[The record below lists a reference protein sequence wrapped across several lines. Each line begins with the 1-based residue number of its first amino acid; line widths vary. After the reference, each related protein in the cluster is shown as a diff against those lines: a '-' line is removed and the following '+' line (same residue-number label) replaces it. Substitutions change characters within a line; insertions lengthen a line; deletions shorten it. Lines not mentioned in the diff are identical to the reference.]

1 MDDRLS
7 LYLSR
12 EEIAEGVGKLATRIQ
27 KDYRD
32 KRPLLVG
39 VLKGSFVFLA
49 DLARKLDLPLSI
61 DFVTARS
68 YSGEHSTGEV
78 AVTLNERS
86 DVTGQDVLLVEDI
99 VDTGIT
105 TRRLLDVFQDQSP
118 IAGFPEGSVR

>member
-1 MDDRLS
+1 MHDRLS

-39 VLKGSFVFLA
+39 MLKGSFVFLA
-49 DLARKLDLPLSI
+49 DLARELDLPLSI

-68 YSGEHSTGEV
+68 YSGEH
-78 AVTLNERS
+78 
-86 DVTGQDVLLVEDI
+86 
-99 VDTGIT
+99 
-105 TRRLLDVFQDQSP
+105 
-118 IAGFPEGSVR
+118 